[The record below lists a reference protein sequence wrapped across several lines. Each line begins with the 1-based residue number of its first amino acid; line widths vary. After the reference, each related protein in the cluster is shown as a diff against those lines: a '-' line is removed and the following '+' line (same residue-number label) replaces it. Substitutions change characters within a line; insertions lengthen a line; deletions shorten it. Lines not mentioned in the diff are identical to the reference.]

1 MTVNNK
7 YTCIYAYIIYLYAFH
22 VQFHADSISHVCL
35 YLFSCF
41 WCDAYHICMHQ
52 VETQRHLCMRFVA
65 FTEAFGLIPA
75 KLLIIPRDAFV
86 LPGASR

>member
-1 MTVNNK
+1 
-7 YTCIYAYIIYLYAFH
+7 
-22 VQFHADSISHVCL
+22 
-35 YLFSCF
+35 
-41 WCDAYHICMHQ
+41 
-52 VETQRHLCMRFVA
+52 MRFVA